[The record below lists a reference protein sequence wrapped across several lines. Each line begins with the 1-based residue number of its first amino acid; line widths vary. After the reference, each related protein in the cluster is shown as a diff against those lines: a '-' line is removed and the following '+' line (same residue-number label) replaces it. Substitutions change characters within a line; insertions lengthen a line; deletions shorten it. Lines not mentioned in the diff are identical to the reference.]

1 MVKTKVRKTPTLDA
15 VRGVKYHIGELL
27 SQIKEGQKWKRK
39 YKKLKKSLKKP
50 VVVPPIYT
58 RRIKPHLEHLDNMF
72 NIFGASPKIC
82 KEATDMCH
90 KLQTCDEIMGK
101 HSKSVAAAVLYT
113 CFKPELNKKDMAKRS
128 GVSIPTITKLS
139 KIIKTYD
146 PNVIRSVSVMI
157 NNIN

>member
-1 MVKTKVRKTPTLDA
+1 METEIQKIEK
-15 VRGVKYHIGELL
+15 KYQEAGGC
-27 SQIKEGQKWKRK
+27 S
-39 YKKLKKSLKKP
+39 
-50 VVVPPIYT
+50 PIYT

-157 NNIN
+157 KNIN